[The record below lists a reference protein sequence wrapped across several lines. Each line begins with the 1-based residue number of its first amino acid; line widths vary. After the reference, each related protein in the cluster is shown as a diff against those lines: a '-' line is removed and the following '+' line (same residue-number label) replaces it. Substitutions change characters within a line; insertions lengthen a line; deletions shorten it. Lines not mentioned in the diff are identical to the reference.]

1 MPRTLQIIWY
11 DQITFR
17 DQETHMLYQGETLS
31 LRWLEDGIAELLFDA
46 PGSVNKLDTKT
57 VASLGEAIGVLEQQ
71 TTLRGVLL
79 SSAKPAFIVGAD
91 ITEFLSLFDAPTEK
105 LSQWL
110 AFANS
115 IFNRLEDLPVP
126 TIAAI
131 DGYALGGG
139 CECVLATDLRVATP
153 AARIGLPE
161 TRLGIMPGFG
171 GSVRLP
177 RLLGADAALEII
189 AAGKDVDGASALK
202 LGLVD
207 AVVSSDKLHQAAVT
221 MLKEAIKQGDW
232 QARRAPK
239 LAPLRLSPIEAA
251 MSFTIAK
258 SVVMQTAGKH
268 YPAPIT
274 AVNTIEAAASLGRD
288 DALKLENAAFVP
300 LAQSDEARALV
311 GIFLNDQY
319 VKGLAKQQ
327 ASASSTPEQ
336 AAVLGAGIMGG
347 GISYQSAWKGV
358 PVKMKDIQPQALA
371 LGMSEASKLL
381 NKQLE
386 RGKIDGGKLASTIA
400 MIQPTLDY
408 AGFERADIV
417 VEAVVEN
424 PQVKAKVLAET
435 EQHLRAD
442 AVLASNTSTIPISQL
457 AQALQRPENFC
468 GMHFFNPVPR
478 MPLVEVVRG
487 EKSSDATIGKV
498 VAWASKMGKTPI
510 VVNDCPGFFVNRVLF
525 PYFAAFSLLLR
536 DGADF
541 RQIDKVMEKQFGW
554 PMGPAW
560 LLDVVGIDTAHHA
573 QRVMA
578 EGFPTRMKK
587 DYRDAID
594 VLFEA
599 GRYGQKNGKG
609 FYRWE
614 EDRKGK
620 AKKVADVEV
629 DTLLNHVCEAKRV
642 FSDEEILNRMMIP
655 MLNEVVRCLE
665 ENIIASPA
673 EADMA
678 LVYGLGFP
686 PFRGGAL
693 RYLDT
698 LGNSNVVDQ
707 ARRYST
713 LGPLYELPALLLQKA
728 HQHESWYPAAQ
739 PIDEAALQSA

>member
-1 MPRTLQIIWY
+1 
-11 DQITFR
+11 
-17 DQETHMLYQGETLS
+17 MLYQGDTLS
-31 LRWLEDGIAELLFDA
+31 VRWLDDGIAELVFDA

-57 VASLGEAIGVLEQQ
+57 VASLGEALGVLEQQ
-71 TTLRGVLL
+71 PTLRGLL
-79 SSAKPAFIVGAD
+79 LTSAKPAFIVGAD
-91 ITEFLSLFDAPTEK
+91 ITEFLSLFDAPVEK

-126 TIAAI
+126 TVSAI

-139 CECVLATDLRVATP
+139 CECVLATDFRIGTP
-153 AARIGLPE
+153 QLRIGLPE
-161 TRLGIMPGFG
+161 TKLGIMPGFG

-177 RLLGADAALEII
+177 RLLGADSALEII
-189 AAGKDVDGASALK
+189 AAGKDVDGSSALK
-202 LGLVD
+202 LGLID
-207 AVVSSDKLHQAAVT
+207 AVVSSDKLRSAALTVLRDA
-221 MLKEAIKQGDW
+221 MVQGSW

-239 LAPLRLSPIEAA
+239 LAPLKLSPIEAA

-258 SVVMQTAGKH
+258 SMVLQTAGKH

-274 AVNTIEAAASLGRD
+274 AVKTIEAAATLGRD
-288 DALKLENAAFVP
+288 DALKLETAAFVP
-300 LAQSDEARALV
+300 LAQSDVARSLV

-319 VKGLAKQQ
+319 VKAEAKKRGN
-327 ASASSTPEQ
+327 ATTTPAQ

-347 GISYQSAWKGV
+347 GIAYQSAWKGV
-358 PVKMKDIQPQALA
+358 PVQMKDINPQALA
-371 LGMSEASKLL
+371 LGMKEASKLL

-386 RGKIDGGKLASTIA
+386 RGKIDGAKLASVLTT
-400 MIQPTLDY
+400 IQPTLDY
-408 AGFERADIV
+408 AGFARADVV

-424 PQVKAKVLAET
+424 PQIKAKVLAET
-435 EQHLRAD
+435 EQHLRDD
-442 AVLASNTSTIPISQL
+442 AILASNTSTIPISLL
-457 AQALQRPENFC
+457 AQSLQRPENFC

-478 MPLVEVVRG
+478 MPLVEVIRG
-487 EKSSDATIGKV
+487 EKTSEETIGKV

-573 QRVMA
+573 QQVMA
-578 EGFPTRMKK
+578 QGFPSRMQK

-594 VLFEA
+594 VLYEA
-599 GRYGQKNGKG
+599 GRYGQKNGLG
-609 FYRWE
+609 FWRWT
-614 EDRKGK
+614 EDKKGK
-620 AKKVADVEV
+620 AQKQADAEV
-629 DTLLNHVCEAKRV
+629 DTLLQHVCQPKRV
-642 FSDEEILNRMMIP
+642 FSDEEIANRLMLP

-665 ENIIASPA
+665 EKIIASPA

-686 PFRGGAL
+686 PFRGGAC
-693 RYLDT
+693 RYMDT
-698 LGNSNVVDQ
+698 LGNSTVVDQ
-707 ARRYST
+707 AKRYT
-713 LGPLYELPALLLQKA
+713 ALGPLYALPELLVQKA
-728 HQHESWYPAAQ
+728 HQHQSWYPAAL